1 MSDGL
6 LTSRDHAVS
15 RSVRATPA
23 DDLASVPGGL
33 GQTQARVDDLL
44 GLMNGESGGQSLGG
58 VLPLLWRADAGA
70 AALAAT
76 AVATTLALSPAT
88 ATAIVPTLV
97 VAVLAVP
104 AWLVALSLARAY
116 EPRYL
121 FAGSAEIHRV
131 GIAGAAVGVL
141 AASVGWA
148 LLDQHYSLPVL
159 GGLALGVLLTI
170 MLRWVTRLQA
180 QRANRTGVTRT
191 RTLVVG
197 DKAELELLV
206 PRLHRNLYHGW
217 RAVASCTPEDDARD
231 TVLDVPVRLGSSQE
245 PASIVEAARRCHADV
260 VLLAPS
266 GGARLGSIVE
276 LQRDLQA
283 EGRDVALA
291 PPLVESIGPRVS
303 VDSVCGLPVVR
314 IRPPE
319 LAGPRQVLKTTIDR
333 IAAGTAVLLL
343 LPVFLVLGLVIRL
356 ESRGPALFRQVRVGR
371 GGRHFTMLKFRT
383 MFVDAEAR
391 KAALEEQNEGAGPLF
406 KLRHD
411 PRITRLGGWLRRA
424 SLDELPQLINIARGD
439 MSLVGP
445 RPALPR
451 EVEQYDP
458 VACRRLLV
466 RPGLTGLWQVH
477 GRSDLSWEESRRLD
491 VRYVENW
498 SLGFDLSIV
507 MRTIAV
513 VLRGKGAY

>member
-1 MSDGL
+1 MSSSLG
-6 LTSRDHAVS
+6 
-15 RSVRATPA
+15 PA
-23 DDLASVPGGL
+23 RLEELVG
-33 GQTQARVDDLL
+33 ARHGDPA
-44 GLMNGESGGQSLGG
+44 GQSFGG
-58 VLPLLWRADAGA
+58 VLRVLWRADAGA
-70 AALAAT
+70 AALASAAVVT
-76 AVATTLALSPAT
+76 ALALSPAT
-88 ATAIVPTLV
+88 SAALLPTLL
-97 VAVLAVP
+97 VALLAVP
-104 AWLVALSLARAY
+104 GWLLALSLARAY

-131 GIAGAAVGVL
+131 GIAGAVVGLL
-141 AASVGWA
+141 ATTAGWT
-148 LLDQHYSLPVL
+148 LLERRYSLPVL
-159 GGLALGVLLTI
+159 AGLGLGVLLTI
-170 MLRWVTRLQA
+170 MLRWLARIRA
-180 QRANRTGVTRT
+180 QQANRTGVTRT
-191 RTLVVG
+191 RVLVVG
-197 DKAELELLV
+197 DKTELELLV

-217 RAVASCTPEDDARD
+217 RAVAACTPEHDARD
-231 TVLDVPVRLGSSQE
+231 TVGDVPVRLGSSQD
-245 PASIVEAARRCHADV
+245 PRDIVDAARRCHADV
-260 VLLAPS
+260 ILLAPS

-319 LAGPRQVLKTTIDR
+319 LAGPRHALKTFADRTIAG
-333 IAAGTAVLLL
+333 AAVMLL
-343 LPVFLVLGLVIRL
+343 LPVLVFLATVIRL
-356 ESRGPALFRQVRVGR
+356 EIRGPALFRQVRVGR
-371 GGRHFTMLKFRT
+371 GGQPFTMLKFRT
-383 MFVDAEAR
+383 MYADAEAR
-391 KAALEEQNEGAGPLF
+391 RAALEAQNEGHGPLF
-406 KLRHD
+406 KLRRD
-411 PRITRLGGWLRRA
+411 PRITRFGRWLRRT

-451 EVEQYDP
+451 EVAQYDP

-507 MRTIAV
+507 VRTISV